1 MAERFVLYSSSLDPF
16 SNHQEEKR
24 ASIPMGAGETS
35 ALEQRIKL
43 ALAPELP
50 LDSLGKRLNGSF
62 TKTV

>member
-16 SNHQEEKR
+16 SNYQEEKR
-24 ASIPMGAGETS
+24 TFIPIGPVETS

-50 LDSLGKRLNGSF
+50 LDSLGKRLNSCL

>member
-24 ASIPMGAGETS
+24 ASIPMGPVETS

-50 LDSLGKRLNGSF
+50 LDSLGKRLNDCL
-62 TKTV
+62 TETV